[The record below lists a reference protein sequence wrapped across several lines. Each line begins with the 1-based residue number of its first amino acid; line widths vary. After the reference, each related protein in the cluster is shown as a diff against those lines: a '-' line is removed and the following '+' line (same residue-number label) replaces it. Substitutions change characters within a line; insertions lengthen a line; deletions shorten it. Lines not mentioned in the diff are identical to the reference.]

1 MPTSPPILI
10 DTSQLP
16 PAVDARFAIDCRL
29 DYELDGSCD
38 FVFMIHVAD
47 RPDQRRIDEHLE
59 VSPATSTR
67 LHIDSAGNRVMR
79 LQANAGRLALFYRAT
94 VERNVAMPD
103 LLAQEA
109 AIHDLPDDVLPH
121 LLPTR
126 YCESDLLSLDAQQL
140 FGAIPPGY
148 ARVQAISDWI
158 GANVEYRI
166 GSTVSTTTAGDV
178 FAQRAGVCRD
188 FSHLAI
194 TFCRALNIPA
204 RLVCGYSPFET
215 PPPDFHAVFEAFVGG
230 RWVMFDPTGLAPVQ
244 SLIRIATGRD
254 AKDVAFATIFG
265 PARMTSMS
273 PQIAQIQVPLPNN
286 A

>member
-47 RPDQRRIDEHLE
+47 GPDQRRIDEHLE
-59 VSPATSTR
+59 VLPATSTR
-67 LHIDSAGNRVMR
+67 LHIDTAGNRVMR
-79 LQANAGRLALFYRAT
+79 LQANAGQLALFYRAT
-94 VERNVAMPD
+94 VERTVATPD

-166 GSTVSTTTAGDV
+166 GRRRVDHCHRAIDGIRHRTSRDNQVVRRGITDPEPQHHRGLFTAHYG
-178 FAQRAGVCRD
+178 C
-188 FSHLAI
+188 
-194 TFCRALNIPA
+194 
-204 RLVCGYSPFET
+204 
-215 PPPDFHAVFEAFVGG
+215 
-230 RWVMFDPTGLAPVQ
+230 
-244 SLIRIATGRD
+244 
-254 AKDVAFATIFG
+254 
-265 PARMTSMS
+265 
-273 PQIAQIQVPLPNN
+273 
-286 A
+286 